1 MERQLRLPGTLS
13 GAPCLDHATLVRL
26 LRKPGTQDI
35 KGEREHETV
44 QPAQIPEKS
53 NRTLT
58 TTTKIRVPPP
68 RRAQSFGRFAIGAH
82 PTQLPHTGNREVG
95 AEKSRGGPA
104 FPVRLIGND
113 QNLAENTRVRDD
125 EATAQT
131 FNLFRIARRC
141 KSVRNSIGQAPVP

>member
-1 MERQLRLPGTLS
+1 
-13 GAPCLDHATLVRL
+13 
-26 LRKPGTQDI
+26 
-35 KGEREHETV
+35 V

-58 TTTKIRVPPP
+58 TTTKNKIAAAA
-68 RRAQSFGRFAIGAH
+68 RAQSFGRFAIGGH

-95 AEKSRGGPA
+95 AEKSRGSPA